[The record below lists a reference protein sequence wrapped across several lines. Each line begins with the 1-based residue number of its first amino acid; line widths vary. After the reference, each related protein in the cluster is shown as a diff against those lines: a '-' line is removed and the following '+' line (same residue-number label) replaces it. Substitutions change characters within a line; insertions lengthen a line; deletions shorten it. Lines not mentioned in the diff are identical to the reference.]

1 MMLRFYVSVFLI
13 ALGFSAGWTTANWR
27 NDSKQLNDVIKQQEQ
42 TKNIQDKVKQ
52 LDEEHTKKAEA
63 LNDKNQTI
71 VRDIDAGRIE
81 LRIPAAT
88 VSKCSTTVR
97 VDDAARTANTDKRTD
112 VVIES
117 STAAQIAALTAR
129 GDKAIEQLTA
139 LQSYV
144 RTSCEVYNHVP

>member
-52 LDEEHTKKAEA
+52 LDKERTQKAEA

-88 VSKCSTTVR
+88 VSKCSTTSM
-97 VDDAARTANTDKRTD
+97 DDAARTAHTDQRTD
-112 VVIES
+112 AVIES
-117 STAAQIAALTAR
+117 STAAKIAALTAR